1 MADNFEKDI
10 LFQALQEQEMP
21 ERVFGKKKGFPYIF
35 ESGTSS
41 AFGPYQ
47 IQYGLME
54 DVRDNL
60 GSLKKQAGINVPDGF
75 NSYLI
80 KLIRDSKNKFNASN
94 NLEYNG
100 KVPSKKIFGPLKEG
114 TIKKELHEKYYP
126 ILAELA
132 LESKKN
138 ILANKNKP
146 ISLENISKAWHGN
159 TIAKKNDEYASI
171 IKDNYTSIQRST
183 ALDKE
188 DADDVY
194 KIGEDTG
201 TKTIVGKPVFK
212 TPQGEN
218 VSERSVTFKVGGK
231 YINAPSIQ
239 DGVEYS
245 EDEIRDK
252 YIRGELKS
260 TSEHGNIEDALT
272 AARTRSD
279 TLLPEPKFDK
289 RTQDLIDASAFSDTE
304 INMNE
309 GGMAKSIDEQMELFA
324 EGGLYEEG
332 GMLDD
337 ESGNEVPPGSLKE
350 EVRDD
355 IPANLSEGEFV
366 FPADVVRYWGL
377 DTLMRMRQKAKAG
390 LRRMEAMGQMGNA
403 DEATM
408 PDDLPFDINDL
419 ELEDEQE
426 ELNFQTGGL
435 ATNPLTQNAL
445 GNFMGSAGT
454 DPNQMYGPMSTP
466 LGYPSTQQTPEAS
479 ATAPMEAASARYMQP
494 SQYAYQTPSFTY
506 TPEKEVMPTFRE
518 TTGMG
523 VPGIDYETL
532 TYVNDA
538 GDTIIMYKDK
548 KTGKLYNDMFQE
560 ASVPEG
566 YKLKTE
572 VKPEEVT
579 TKTAKVVDTDSG
591 RDQNEEDQEKM
602 KTDRAR
608 VDAAK
613 KMGYKN
619 FAGVIEGITAAFG
632 FGTLPEGT
640 VTGIGYVSD
649 GKGQLFDPLTGRPIP
664 SNIQGALKKSWGQ
677 ITDAIKGKDRLTQDL
692 ITKGVEQSTKFGKDF
707 YRQAGIVKVDRIFDD
722 IKNNIRE
729 GGALDKLGEDYID
742 DVRNSVKEE
751 AKKGNFYT
759 ETGLIANPFEAGK
772 NRGTGS
778 DDSTPPTPDPSP
790 APAPAPAPA
799 PVQDNYNYG
808 DHDSNDNSN
817 DGPGGGS
824 SSGSSGPGNASSGSS
839 CFAAGTKFFM
849 EDGSLKNIED
859 IKIGD
864 VLQRG
869 GKVRTTIVG
878 DGLYENW
885 YLYGN
890 TKVTGTHT
898 VFEKGK
904 WKRVANS
911 DKAIP
916 TDKDEFIY
924 TLVNEKHRLIAED
937 GVMYGDYDEVDNLDI
952 EDGLLEMMN
961 LQDAV
966 EEAA

>member
-1 MADNFEKDI
+1 MADKDSI
-10 LFQALQEQEMP
+10 KDLIIEEFKNAGYSNAGISGVLGNIQAESKFNPSVSGSNNAYGLFQFDFHKKHYNAFLKQRGLEDSAAAQIKYVLADLKEDLKGLPTLKKGVKSVTSPKELKKINKALKSGNRSEAAI
-21 ERVFGKKKGFPYIF
+21 VFGTDWEKAGTLTDEKKYADRIPKEKQDRIKYAQENFQYI
-35 ESGTSS
+35 S
-41 AFGPYQ
+41 APK
-47 IQYGLME
+47 
-54 DVRDNL
+54 NL
-60 GSLKKQAGINVPDGF
+60 KDLPK
-75 NSYLI
+75 
-80 KLIRDSKNKFNASN
+80 SKPSN
-94 NLEYNG
+94 LNLE
-100 KVPSKKIFGPLKEG
+100 KIQNEMVTP
-114 TIKKELHEKYYP
+114 TV
-126 ILAELA
+126 
-132 LESKKN
+132 
-138 ILANKNKP
+138 
-146 ISLENISKAWHGN
+146 EN
-159 TIAKKNDEYASI
+159 E
-171 IKDNYTSIQRST
+171 
-183 ALDKE
+183 
-188 DADDVY
+188 
-194 KIGEDTG
+194 
-201 TKTIVGKPVFK
+201 
-212 TPQGEN
+212 
-218 VSERSVTFKVGGK
+218 
-231 YINAPSIQ
+231 
-239 DGVEYS
+239 
-245 EDEIRDK
+245 
-252 YIRGELKS
+252 
-260 TSEHGNIEDALT
+260 
-272 AARTRSD
+272 
-279 TLLPEPKFDK
+279 LPEPKFDK

-309 GGMAKSIDEQMELFA
+309 GGMANNQYDQMEMFA
-324 EGGLYEEG
+324 EGGLYDEG
-332 GMLDD
+332 GTVDN
-337 ESGNEVPPGSLKE
+337 ESGNEVPPGALKE

-390 LRRMEAMGQMGNA
+390 LQRMEDMGQMGNA

-408 PDDLPFDINDL
+408 SDDLPFDINDL

-426 ELNFQTGGL
+426 ELNFQVGGL
-435 ATNPLTQNAL
+435 AVEKSGSPQPFYPDEMMGNFIGSA
-445 GNFMGSAGT
+445 GANFMGYAGA
-454 DPNQMYGPMSTP
+454 DPNRMYGPVSTP
-466 LGYPSTQQTPEAS
+466 MGAS
-479 ATAPMEAASARYMQP
+479 PMPRGGASAPMEAASARYMEP
-494 SQYAYQTPSFTY
+494 SQYGYQTPSFTY
-506 TPEKEVMPTFRE
+506 TPEREVMPTFRE

-523 VPGIDYETL
+523 VSGIDYETL

-759 ETGLIANPFEAGK
+759 ETGLIANPFEAGR